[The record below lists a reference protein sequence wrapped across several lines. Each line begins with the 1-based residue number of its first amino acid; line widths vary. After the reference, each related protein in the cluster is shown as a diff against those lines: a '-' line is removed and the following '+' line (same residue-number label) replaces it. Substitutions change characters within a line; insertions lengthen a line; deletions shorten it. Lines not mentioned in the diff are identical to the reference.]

1 LANSIIDLLSDIRI
15 IMGVWRSNWSWLFNL
30 PCCLMYKPD
39 LTYRDLGVTAVLG
52 ILIYWLMDEVIV
64 IYLSL
69 SFVLMGFLFFHIRK
83 WNHKFW
89 LTVNQI
95 TEQIGGWIILFLLY
109 FLLVTPIGWLFQLKF
124 QKKKRKSNWV
134 ESDSEFSKER
144 LNKTW

>member
-1 LANSIIDLLSDIRI
+1 
-15 IMGVWRSNWSWLFNL
+15 
-30 PCCLMYKPD
+30 MYKPD

-95 TEQIGGWIILFLLY
+95 TEQIGGWIILFLFY